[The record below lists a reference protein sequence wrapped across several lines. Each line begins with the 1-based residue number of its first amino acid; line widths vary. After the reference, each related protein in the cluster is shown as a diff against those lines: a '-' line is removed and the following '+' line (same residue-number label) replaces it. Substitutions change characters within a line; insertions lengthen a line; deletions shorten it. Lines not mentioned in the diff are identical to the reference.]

1 MNSQSNESVE
11 VKEGTKRKEDDSDE
25 VLDQPVA
32 LSSNNTVSRVKPFYE
47 GINYAQLP
55 EYTQENK
62 CMYTLY
68 SDTEFTKMRGL
79 LTEEEKQ
86 LSKRYIIEC
95 GNNEDEFLRGNL
107 TKKAVSSLGIY

>member
-1 MNSQSNESVE
+1 MNSQSDKSVE

-32 LSSNNTVSRVKPFYE
+32 LPSNDTVSRVKPFYE

>member
-1 MNSQSNESVE
+1 MNSQSDKSVE

-32 LSSNNTVSRVKPFYE
+32 LPSNDTVSRVKPFYE
-47 GINYAQLP
+47 GIKYAQLP

-68 SDTEFTKMRGL
+68 SAMEFTK
-79 LTEEEKQ
+79 
-86 LSKRYIIEC
+86 
-95 GNNEDEFLRGNL
+95 
-107 TKKAVSSLGIY
+107 